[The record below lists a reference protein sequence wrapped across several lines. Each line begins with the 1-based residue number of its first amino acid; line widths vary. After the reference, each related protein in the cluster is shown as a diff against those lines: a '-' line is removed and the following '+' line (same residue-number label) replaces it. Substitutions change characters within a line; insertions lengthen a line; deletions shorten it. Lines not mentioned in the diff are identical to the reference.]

1 MDNLFGSKSVFYKK
15 SFPTHVEE
23 WLSKDLYTVE
33 FMNPDGGRVEIEL
46 SAQQATDL
54 GMDFKDGNVE
64 YDIQVIITPRK

>member
-1 MDNLFGSKSVFYKK
+1 MADLWGSQSVFYKK

-46 SAQQATDL
+46 SAQQVENLD
-54 GMDFKDGNVE
+54 MDFTDASVE